1 MSGSV
6 FFMTSSSDMPLKRS
20 TFLLT
25 FLKVSSI
32 FSCPSTGGA
41 SLSSLAFLGLG
52 PGLALALGSPL
63 ALGSLLAGLP
73 RFPLAGA

>member
-32 FSCPSTGGA
+32 FSCPSAGGA

-52 PGLALALGSPL
+52 PGLALGSAL
-63 ALGSLLAGLP
+63 ALGSLLAALP